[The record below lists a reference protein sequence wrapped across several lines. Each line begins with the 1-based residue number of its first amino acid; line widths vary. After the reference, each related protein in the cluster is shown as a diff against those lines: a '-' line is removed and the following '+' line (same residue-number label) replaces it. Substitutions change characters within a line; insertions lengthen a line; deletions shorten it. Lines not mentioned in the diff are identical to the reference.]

1 MQLIGQRVK
10 IKKKGLTEHR
20 CIENETYQKRSKLK
34 EKNRH
39 NINCGCVSEC
49 CVRVEIVKSGNLF
62 SIEQF
67 SPTYFE

>member
-1 MQLIGQRVK
+1 MTLT
-10 IKKKGLTEHR
+10 KKVRKM
-20 CIENETYQKRSKLK
+20 K